1 MAGSYKKKLT
11 KREITQELIMASYK
25 KRGLT
30 KQEIEQEEAAIA
42 RVQGWFL
49 FMGLILIIFI
59 VATNAESDEMVHKF
73 KSPSFSGVGTS
84 AHYLTIENQQ
94 FNRKQALK
102 AEIKALQDEIERDK
116 ENTTLA
122 RFIRNL
128 ESRIYAQLSR
138 QLVENLF
145 GETPS
150 DSGVLTLEGNTI
162 EYNVVD
168 GIITLKITDSD
179 GNTTTISLPIG
190 SFTF

>member
-1 MAGSYKKKLT
+1 MNLNDLEKVHPMKQVTVASIVQILVFGFMLLAFWTNSKIFAD
-11 KREITQELIMASYK
+11 EI
-25 KRGLT
+25 
-30 KQEIEQEEAAIA
+30 
-42 RVQGWFL
+42 VF
-49 FMGLILIIFI
+49 
-59 VATNAESDEMVHKF
+59 KF
-73 KSPSFSGVGTS
+73 KSPSFSGIGAS
-84 AHYLTIENQQ
+84 SHYLTIQNQE
-94 FNRKQALK
+94 FNRKEALK

-150 DSGVLTLEGNTI
+150 DNGVLELEGNRI
-162 EYNVVD
+162 EYSVVD
-168 GIITLKITDSD
+168 GIITLNITDSD

>member
-1 MAGSYKKKLT
+1 MQRQVEMT
-11 KREITQELIMASYK
+11 KEKIDK
-25 KRGLT
+25 
-30 KQEIEQEEAAIA
+30 EEAAKVRIFA
-42 RVQGWFL
+42 WL
-49 FMGLILIIFI
+49 ILTGLIMFAFII
-59 VATNAESDEMVHKF
+59 AQNLNSDEMVHKF
-73 KSPSFSGVGTS
+73 KSPSFSGIGTS

-94 FNRKQALK
+94 YTRKMTVKAELK
-102 AEIKALQDEIERDK
+102 AIQDEIERDK

-145 GETPS
+145 GETAS
-150 DSGVLTLEGNTI
+150 DSGVLELEGNRI

-168 GIITLKITDSD
+168 GIITLNITDSD